1 MAKSDSTR
9 KPLPKV
15 WVRIDPDGEA
25 RDGFATKPKGPSW
38 LESGDALHQYAPVQ
52 PPRRCV
58 WEMHPTMGRI
68 EYTGCGSGE
77 LVEGGYLYKF
87 CPYCGGKIVRRK
99 S

>member
-52 PPRRCV
+52 PRRCV
-58 WEMHPTMGRI
+58 WDDSDGFD
-68 EYTGCGSGE
+68 YT
-77 LVEGGYLYKF
+77 Y
-87 CPYCGGKIVRRK
+87 CPNCGGKIVRRK